1 MIELTARSSRIPL
14 TETMRRRKLA
24 NPCEDEVKPRG
35 DEGRQREADGYRN
48 GNGTHGSQ
56 ARASGGARDRQ
67 QGRQPRV
74 QGEQHGS
81 NPHGSKAEESVPD
94 VVHDRR
100 LVAYEGASG
109 IRPSHIGPPRLAE
122 EHSID
127 GSIDGVDG
135 VAMLLLAGDLIT

>member
-74 QGEQHGS
+74 QGNSTGQTRTGQRLRNRFLMSFTIGGS
-81 NPHGSKAEESVPD
+81 L
-94 VVHDRR
+94 RMR
-100 LVAYEGASG
+100 
-109 IRPSHIGPPRLAE
+109 GPPA
-122 EHSID
+122 S
-127 GSIDGVDG
+127 
-135 VAMLLLAGDLIT
+135 DLPT